1 MTGESNW
8 KYFPA
13 RRLPEVEIA
22 GTNFFLDLRLWE
34 MREVENFANKIDLDD
49 LHDNGFAFE
58 FAFDT
63 RTKNLFVEENI
74 PEDAHIRYIKLP
86 PLSKLDPIGWNA
98 LHEKRTKQ
106 SLEQLLK
113 KKKVKVF
120 KGKRL
125 KQW

>member
-1 MTGESNW
+1 MIDQSVW

-49 LHDNGFAFE
+49 LHDNDFAFE

-74 PEDAHIRYIKLP
+74 PEEAHVRYIKLP

-106 SLEQLLK
+106 SHQQLLQK
-113 KKKVKVF
+113 KKTKVF